1 MGRTKASSSSRATST
16 SSSSLCWTTS
26 PRAPCTARYGPYPL
40 PLCLDPPVHAP
51 HHRVCQGEPEIE
63 SAPPPSLASPAGGRP
78 RRVQWVSF
86 SRRHGPHPT
95 CGGGVRWVSG
105 YRRCGGC
112 AARGRARAAGGG
124 YQPLGSGGGC
134 WDCNVL
140 TVTGSSGVMLE
151 LPLEF
156 KPLIRPPP
164 NAPQMF
170 SSVIK
175 GELLALQ
182 TFVAD
187 HNPTPTQLNPAHLQ
201 VRSRC
206 CATQFEQFRQLALWL
221 PLESSNPL

>member
-1 MGRTKASSSSRATST
+1 
-16 SSSSLCWTTS
+16 
-26 PRAPCTARYGPYPL
+26 
-40 PLCLDPPVHAP
+40 
-51 HHRVCQGEPEIE
+51 
-63 SAPPPSLASPAGGRP
+63 
-78 RRVQWVSF
+78 
-86 SRRHGPHPT
+86 
-95 CGGGVRWVSG
+95 
-105 YRRCGGC
+105 
-112 AARGRARAAGGG
+112 
-124 YQPLGSGGGC
+124 
-134 WDCNVL
+134 
-140 TVTGSSGVMLE
+140 MLE